1 MKTLSLLRL
10 LLGFALP
17 VAPAL
22 AAEPATVVIDSLA
35 ALAENAARSHARIKM
50 KPGVYLLNDAT
61 MLRSA
66 EIKHPEAPGKVAGQY
81 SVNSLL
87 HFTGN
92 DSSYDLT
99 DVTIEIDTRLHQ
111 AARGALDKILVSG
124 HRTTITGL
132 TVNDLGDTPP
142 HKGGLRMLHVIG
154 DGNTLKNMTLRTRGS
169 APYGYGNLLGKGG
182 HALVPLYK
190 QSCLLITGRDNR
202 ILGAKVIAR
211 TFGHGIVMQGAVNT
225 LIQDCYVEGEMRS
238 TDDMLKETS
247 GPAHSVSFQSDYPPG
262 RIVPGLMVA
271 LSEDGVRAY
280 PNGSQVGGRRTE
292 NITVVNCTVKNMRS
306 GFDLVAARG
315 AVRVTGSTAIG
326 SSEKGYSV
334 PSGGVIERC
343 AGDALYAPLL
353 SLHDKNGR
361 DCRIDLTLLGTS
373 GNFPPARLAEI
384 NGTGHRIVIKAD
396 PAGEPSHARPIVF
409 GDSFWA
415 DVQRFRDPT
424 ITREDSTGARGIEL
438 RNETAMPLV
447 LGKTARDC
455 VITTRGKVL
464 RDDGE
469 NNRFSAMS
477 PPAPASKSPAK
488 VVCFGDSI
496 TKRGYPDELGKRLGV
511 ATINAGV
518 GGNTT
523 TAGLKRM
530 QREVLD
536 LKPRVVVI
544 FFGTNDSR
552 VDAPKIHVPV
562 DHYVANLRQM
572 ITRCAAI
579 QARVVLCTVP
589 PINPE
594 PYFQRHAQAVFD
606 EAGGLSKI
614 LDGYRAAVRRLG
626 TELDLP
632 VVDLAQQLASEPA
645 WLSADGVHPTPA
657 GNAIL
662 AKLIAE
668 KVSPLLG
675 SRPAPHA
682 NP

>member
-1 MKTLSLLRL
+1 MKLSHTSVLLFGAAL
-10 LLGFALP
+10 LCRP
-17 VAPAL
+17 MP
-22 AAEPATVVIDSLA
+22 AAEPSPTVVSDSLA
-35 ALAENAARSHARIKM
+35 ALADHAGRSHVRVRM

-66 EIKHPEAPGKVAGQY
+66 EIKHPEAPGKVAGKY
-81 SVNSLL
+81 GVNCLL
-87 HFTGN
+87 HFAGN
-92 DSSYDLT
+92 DSSYDLIGVVIT
-99 DVTIEIDTRLHQ
+99 IDTKLHQ
-111 AARGALDKILVSG
+111 MAVGALDKILVSG

-154 DGNTLKNMTLRTRGS
+154 NGNTIENVTLRTRGS

-182 HALVPLYK
+182 HALVPLHK

-225 LIQDCYVEGEMRS
+225 LIKDCYVEGEMRS
-238 TDDMLKETS
+238 TDEMLKETS
-247 GPAHSVSFQSDYPPG
+247 GPAHSVGFQSDYPPG

-292 NITVVNCTVKNMRS
+292 NITVVDCTVKNMRS

-326 SSEKGYSV
+326 CSEKGYSI

-384 NGTGHRIVIKAD
+384 NGTGHRIVIKPD
-396 PAGEPSHARPIVF
+396 PAGEPSPARPIVF

-447 LGKTARDC
+447 LGKTAHDC

-469 NNRFSAMS
+469 KNRFPAVA
-477 PPAPASKSPAK
+477 APASP
-488 VVCFGDSI
+488 
-496 TKRGYPDELGKRLGV
+496 
-511 ATINAGV
+511 
-518 GGNTT
+518 
-523 TAGLKRM
+523 
-530 QREVLD
+530 
-536 LKPRVVVI
+536 
-544 FFGTNDSR
+544 
-552 VDAPKIHVPV
+552 
-562 DHYVANLRQM
+562 
-572 ITRCAAI
+572 
-579 QARVVLCTVP
+579 
-589 PINPE
+589 
-594 PYFQRHAQAVFD
+594 
-606 EAGGLSKI
+606 
-614 LDGYRAAVRRLG
+614 
-626 TELDLP
+626 
-632 VVDLAQQLASEPA
+632 
-645 WLSADGVHPTPA
+645 
-657 GNAIL
+657 
-662 AKLIAE
+662 
-668 KVSPLLG
+668 
-675 SRPAPHA
+675 
-682 NP
+682 

>member
-1 MKTLSLLRL
+1 MSDRPFACLFTTAVLAPSMAWSADGQPVLERRS
-10 LLGFALP
+10 ALP
-17 VAPAL
+17 GDTREGSILRVDLDGDTCAMLPNPHDGDFLKVKVPPEAIQDPPLKWENPFSFFDLAGGAVAEMALRCARAIHRPRQPSGPDPRPLTPPITSRRMKHHPLALATQRCVLGVVLVLASTRAPA
-22 AAEPATVVIDSLA
+22 
-35 ALAENAARSHARIKM
+35 
-50 KPGVYLLNDAT
+50 
-61 MLRSA
+61 
-66 EIKHPEAPGKVAGQY
+66 
-81 SVNSLL
+81 
-87 HFTGN
+87 
-92 DSSYDLT
+92 
-99 DVTIEIDTRLHQ
+99 
-111 AARGALDKILVSG
+111 
-124 HRTTITGL
+124 
-132 TVNDLGDTPP
+132 
-142 HKGGLRMLHVIG
+142 
-154 DGNTLKNMTLRTRGS
+154 
-169 APYGYGNLLGKGG
+169 
-182 HALVPLYK
+182 
-190 QSCLLITGRDNR
+190 
-202 ILGAKVIAR
+202 
-211 TFGHGIVMQGAVNT
+211 
-225 LIQDCYVEGEMRS
+225 
-238 TDDMLKETS
+238 
-247 GPAHSVSFQSDYPPG
+247 
-262 RIVPGLMVA
+262 
-271 LSEDGVRAY
+271 
-280 PNGSQVGGRRTE
+280 
-292 NITVVNCTVKNMRS
+292 
-306 GFDLVAARG
+306 
-315 AVRVTGSTAIG
+315 
-326 SSEKGYSV
+326 
-334 PSGGVIERC
+334 
-343 AGDALYAPLL
+343 
-353 SLHDKNGR
+353 
-361 DCRIDLTLLGTS
+361 
-373 GNFPPARLAEI
+373 
-384 NGTGHRIVIKAD
+384 AD
-396 PAGEPSHARPIVF
+396 
-409 GDSFWA
+409 
-415 DVQRFRDPT
+415 
-424 ITREDSTGARGIEL
+424 
-438 RNETAMPLV
+438 
-447 LGKTARDC
+447 
-455 VITTRGKVL
+455 
-464 RDDGE
+464 
-469 NNRFSAMS
+469 S
-477 PPAPASKSPAK
+477 PPA

-594 PYFQRHAQAVFD
+594 PYFQRHVQAVFD

-675 SRPAPHA
+675 SRSAPHA